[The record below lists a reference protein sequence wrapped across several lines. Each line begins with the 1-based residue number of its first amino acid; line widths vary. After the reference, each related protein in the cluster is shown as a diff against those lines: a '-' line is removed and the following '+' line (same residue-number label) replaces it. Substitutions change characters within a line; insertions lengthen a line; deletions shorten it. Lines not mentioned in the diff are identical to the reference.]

1 MTHTESRKGASF
13 AQGAI
18 DKVAADNG
26 WTRRAVPGARL
37 ALDEYRR
44 SGRRLDVAWTS
55 DGRVHSCDVR
65 VRGIGVHYI
74 APSERG
80 KLAAVLIELT
90 ADPAS

>member
-1 MTHTESRKGASF
+1 MITMETRKGASF
-13 AQGAI
+13 AQGTI

-26 WTRRAVPGARL
+26 WTRREVPGARF

-44 SGRRLDVAWTS
+44 GVYRLDVAWTS

-65 VRGIGVHYI
+65 DRGTGVHYI
-74 APSERG
+74 ASSERG

-90 ADPAS
+90 NPA